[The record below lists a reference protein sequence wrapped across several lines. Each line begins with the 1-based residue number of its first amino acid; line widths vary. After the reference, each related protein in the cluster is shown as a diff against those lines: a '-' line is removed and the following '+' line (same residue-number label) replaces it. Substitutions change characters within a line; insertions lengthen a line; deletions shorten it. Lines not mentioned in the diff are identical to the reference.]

1 MSSAIDDDGYLT
13 FSQNDNMIRRLTDLG
28 IEWDEQDVRVC
39 DIDLSDN
46 RYQTRFDAG
55 STDEEFVLRYKDAYL
70 NGDLLP
76 MPLIVVAFA
85 SRNQRDTKASPCAG
99 RHRLE
104 AARRAG
110 AKTLQC
116 LRALPK
122 NQGDVDALRDLSLFD
137 NATNGKSISDDEA
150 YAYCASEVITKHG
163 GVTAGMPDK
172 KFIAS
177 MFRRW
182 DGHGVRRERL
192 VLHIKSLMAKQHCNA
207 IGLQTPAKL
216 VESFGEL
223 WAWNHD
229 PGFDDLAKQ
238 FCRFFDDA
246 DVRKVLHESKRKR
259 LSAAATLAELVSA
272 SRGYRNGRREAMDP
286 AAVIRFRCD
295 DIRKQ
300 LSKLESDMGLD
311 FAKLDQVQ
319 QQIESL
325 WTASEETVSKLR
337 AKLGGLGHA

>member
-1 MSSAIDDDGYLT
+1 MSSAIDDDGYLV

-28 IEWDEQDVRVC
+28 IEWDEQDVRID
-39 DIDLSDN
+39 DIDLNDN

-55 STDEEFVLRYKDAYL
+55 STDEEFVLRYKDAYV

-76 MPLIVVAFA
+76 MPLIVVPFA
-85 SRNQRDTKASPCAG
+85 ARNHRDSKASPCAG

-110 AKTLQC
+110 AKTLRC

-122 NQGDVDALRDLSLFD
+122 NQGDVDAIRDLSLFD

-150 YAYCASEVITKHG
+150 YAYCAHEVISKHG
-163 GVTAGMPDK
+163 GLAAGMPDK
-172 KFIAS
+172 KFIAA

-192 VLHIKSLMAKQHCNA
+192 VLHMKSMMAKLHCNSL
-207 IGLQTPAKL
+207 GLKTPAKL

-223 WAWNHD
+223 WSWQSD
-229 PGFDDLAKQ
+229 QGFDDLARQ

-246 DVRKVLHESKRKR
+246 DVRKVLHDSKRKR
-259 LSAAATLAELVSA
+259 LSAAATLAELLSA
-272 SRGYRNGRREAMDP
+272 SRGYRNGRREPMDA

-295 DIRKQ
+295 DIRKA
-300 LSKLESDMGLD
+300 LTRLESDMGLD
-311 FAKLDQVQ
+311 FDKLDEVQ

-325 WTASEETVSKLR
+325 WTESEEQVAKLR
-337 AKLGGLGHA
+337 AKIGGLTHA